1 MHPIR
6 TRARLRRL
14 MFITDDASGD
24 GGGGS
29 NNNDGT
35 DDKNLDGSGVDNEGS
50 GDDGDGDAGG
60 DEGTLG
66 DKGKQA
72 LQRMKDKLRTERAAR
87 LAAERERDEA
97 KGLSDAD
104 KVKREADDAAIAKA
118 NDRIKRSEIKAAAKG
133 VLADPAD
140 AFRFLDL
147 DKIEVDDDG
156 NVDEDEIASALE
168 ALINKKPYLAAQG
181 GRRFQ
186 GDTGGGGRNDA
197 RPKQLTEADLNRL
210 TPDQIVEARKK
221 GQLND
226 LLGITR

>member
-24 GGGGS
+24 GGGGGS
-29 NNNDGT
+29 NNDGA
-35 DDKNLDGSGVDNEGS
+35 DENLDDPGADS
-50 GDDGDGDAGG
+50 GDDGGDDGGEDS
-60 DEGTLG
+60 LG

-72 LQRMKDKLRTERAAR
+72 LQRMKDKLRTEKAAR
-87 LAAERERDEA
+87 QAAERERDEA

-104 KVKREADDAAIAKA
+104 KVKREAETTALTKA

-140 AFRFLDL
+140 AFKFLDL
-147 DKIEVDDDG
+147 DKFEVDDDG

-168 ALINKKPYLAAQG
+168 DLVKTKPYLAAQG

-186 GDTGGGGRNDA
+186 GDAGGGSRKDA
-197 RPKQLTEADLNRL
+197 RPKQLTEADIKRL
-210 TPDQIVEARKK
+210 TPDQIVKARQD

>member
-6 TRARLRRL
+6 NRAHLRRL
-14 MFITDDASGD
+14 MLITNDAGGDD
-24 GGGGS
+24 GGGSGG
-29 NNNDGT
+29 NAGGT
-35 DDKNLDGSGVDNEGS
+35 DDKNLDDPGADDN
-50 GDDGDGDAGG
+50 DDGDGGDGG
-60 DEGTLG
+60 DEDALG

-72 LQRMKDKLRTERAAR
+72 LQRMKDKLRTEKAAR

-104 KVKREADDAAIAKA
+104 KVKREAEATALTKA

-140 AFRFLDL
+140 AFKFLDL
-147 DKIEVDDDG
+147 DKFEVDDDG

-168 ALINKKPYLAAQG
+168 DLVKTKPYLAAQG

-186 GDTGGGGRNDA
+186 GDAGGGSRKDA
-197 RPKQLTEADLNRL
+197 RPKQLTEADVKRLN
-210 TPDQIVEARKK
+210 PDQVVEARKK

>member
-6 TRARLRRL
+6 NRAHLRRL
-14 MFITDDASGD
+14 MFITDASGD
-24 GGGGS
+24 GGGGGS
-29 NNNDGT
+29 EGGA
-35 DDKNLDGSGVDNEGS
+35 DDKSLDDSNADDNNG
-50 GDDGDGDAGG
+50 GDDGDGEGG
-60 DEGTLG
+60 DDEDALG

-72 LQRMKDKLRTERAAR
+72 LQRMKDKLRTEKAAR

-104 KVKREADDAAIAKA
+104 KVKREAEATALTKA

-140 AFRFLDL
+140 AFKFLDL
-147 DKIEVDDDG
+147 DKFEVDDDG

-168 ALINKKPYLAAQG
+168 DLVKTKPYLAAQG

-186 GDTGGGGRNDA
+186 GDAGGGSRKDA
-197 RPKQLTEADLNRL
+197 RPKQLTEADVNRL
-210 TPDQIVEARKK
+210 NPDQVVEARKK

>member
-6 TRARLRRL
+6 NRARLRRL
-14 MFITDDASGD
+14 MLITNDAGGDD
-24 GGGGS
+24 GGGSGG
-29 NNNDGT
+29 NAGGT
-35 DDKNLDGSGVDNEGS
+35 DDKNLDDPGADDN
-50 GDDGDGDAGG
+50 DDGDGGDGG
-60 DEGTLG
+60 DEDALG

-72 LQRMKDKLRTERAAR
+72 LQRMKDKLRTEKAAR

-104 KVKREADDAAIAKA
+104 KVKREAEATALTKA

-140 AFRFLDL
+140 AFKFLDL
-147 DKIEVDDDG
+147 DKFEVDDDG

-168 ALINKKPYLAAQG
+168 DLVKTKPYLAAQG

-186 GDTGGGGRNDA
+186 GDAGGGSRKDA
-197 RPKQLTEADLNRL
+197 RPKQLTEADVKRLN
-210 TPDQIVEARKK
+210 PDQIVEARKK